1 MDETPKFILTR
12 MSWAKAYGHLK
23 TDMILWFDEIGTL
36 IR

>member
-1 MDETPKFILTR
+1 MDETPKFILTC

-23 TDMILWFDEIGTL
+23 THMLLWSDEIGTL